1 MHNGMNMLKA
11 TFSAFIC
18 QKPDYIVSDLVF
30 KLSFCTILK
39 KKGILTW
46 STMHI
51 GSFWQSM
58 KDSKPKTYSTMCVT
72 EML

>member
-1 MHNGMNMLKA
+1 MKMLKA

-39 KKGILTW
+39 KKA
-46 STMHI
+46 
-51 GSFWQSM
+51 FWHDQQ
-58 KDSKPKTYSTMCVT
+58 CI
-72 EML
+72 